1 MAKSKRDREN
11 GEWFLGFIWWAIFS
25 SFYFSVVVFVSAPLL
40 LEFIFCLRFA
50 SETKSS
56 MFPSAIER
64 RHREE
69 ILYIYLLTF
78 DCIVDAL
85 VSVLLLHP
93 VSLTVALC
101 FSWLSIF
108 VVENENLA
116 PVHFVAHR
124 RFLVLRLRYDFAAYG
139 MKTFDGFMHTVQLC
153 MVHTNSINCKPAQN
167 SPDMHRKCCSAGIT
181 TKTNDVLIRCCL
193 HFEELRRHAMWSV
206 RAVVVQ
212 ADLQLDCICCCCCY
226 YCCF

>member
-69 ILYIYLLTF
+69 ILYISA
-78 DCIVDAL
+78 DIW
-85 VSVLLLHP
+85 LHCGCAR
-93 VSLTVALC
+93 VRFAVASGL
-101 FSWLSIF
+101 
-108 VVENENLA
+108 
-116 PVHFVAHR
+116 AHR
-124 RFLVLRLRYDFAAYG
+124 CFRFFLTLYFCCGERKLSSSSFRCAQTISCFTFALWFRCIWYENVRWLHA
-139 MKTFDGFMHTVQLC
+139 HC
-153 MVHTNSINCKPAQN
+153 AAVHGT
-167 SPDMHRKCCSAGIT
+167 
-181 TKTNDVLIRCCL
+181 
-193 HFEELRRHAMWSV
+193 
-206 RAVVVQ
+206 
-212 ADLQLDCICCCCCY
+212 Y
-226 YCCF
+226 

>member
-1 MAKSKRDREN
+1 MAKSKIDREN

-25 SFYFSVVVFVSAPLL
+25 FFYFSVVVFVSAPLL

-69 ILYIYLLTF
+69 ILYISA
-78 DCIVDAL
+78 DIW
-85 VSVLLLHP
+85 LHCGCAR
-93 VSLTVALC
+93 VRLAVASGLAHRR
-101 FSWLSIF
+101 FSFPLLSIF

-116 PVHFVAHR
+116 PVHFDAHR

-206 RAVVVQ
+206 RAVVLQ
-212 ADLQLDCICCCCCY
+212 ADLQLDSICWCCCY